1 MSKVY
6 LIRHCQAEGQEPGA
20 PLTEEGGNQAASLM
34 RFFKEMEVRRI
45 IASPFKR
52 AVDSI
57 QPLAESKGLDIQI
70 HPHLSE
76 RVLSA
81 DILPDWLEKL
91 EQSFSDTELVFEGG
105 ESARAAEERLSE
117 VVEAESKKK
126 GTTLIVTH
134 GGILSH
140 FLSKYDA
147 GFGFGGWQRLS
158 NPDVY
163 MFDSEKKTVKR
174 VWHE

>member
-1 MSKVY
+1 MAKVY
-6 LIRHCQAEGQEPGA
+6 LIRHCQAEGQEPEA
-20 PLTEEGGNQAASLM
+20 RLTEDGVKQAQSLI
-34 RFFKEMEVRRI
+34 RFFKEIEVNRMI
-45 IASPFKR
+45 SSPFKR

-57 QPLAESKGLDIQI
+57 QPLAESKGLDVHI
-70 HPHLSE
+70 HQQLSE

-91 EQSFSDTELVFEGG
+91 EESFSDTELVFEGW

-117 VVEAESKKK
+117 VVDAESKKE

-163 MFDSEKKTVKR
+163 VFDSEQKTVER